1 MVFAVTTAGVFMNK
15 LQLLGCAT
23 VWALVACDSDNVDEV
38 SGNGGSGG
46 DTQSAAG
53 ASAAGA
59 SGAAGG
65 GDESNGGSAGSAG
78 DANEALG
85 GASGSA
91 SAGAAASDVDGGQGG
106 RADAADPCPVPEGEA
121 VVVSTYEPASTTS
134 NCTFEP
140 AALSVSSTI
149 EDEAAF
155 RLFFSCPEEA
165 LSGIDF
171 EAQRLRAT
179 VIVEAGFA
187 PPSREYAVLDD
198 GTLHLGFELPAYCG
212 GAFPP
217 SALVLTL
224 VPAGDEIVEDDVC
237 SVGNCGAGGF
247 PP

>member
-1 MVFAVTTAGVFMNK
+1 MNE
-15 LQLLGCAT
+15 LQLFSCA
-23 VWALVACDSDNVDEV
+23 ALLALIACDADRIGEV
-38 SGNGGSGG
+38 SGNGGSAG

-65 GDESNGGSAGSAG
+65 SDESNGGSAGSAG

-85 GASGSA
+85 GASGSGG
-91 SAGAAASDVDGGQGG
+91 AGAGNVDGGQGG
-106 RADAADPCPVPEGEA
+106 QADAAAPCPAPDGEA
-121 VVVSTYEPASTTS
+121 VTVSTYEPPSTTS
-134 NCTFEP
+134 DCTFEP
-140 AALSVSSTI
+140 ASLSVSLTI

-171 EAQRLRAT
+171 AAQRLRAT
-179 VIVEAGFA
+179 LIAEAGFA
-187 PPSREYAVLDD
+187 PPTREYAVIDD

-224 VPAGDEIVEDDVC
+224 VPAGDENVEDDVC
-237 SVGNCGAGGF
+237 RVGNCGAGGF